1 MQILNLG
8 VNHHTAPIDIRESV
22 AISPEDLQDSLLDLR
37 NYLKGSHSELMPEVA
52 ILSTCNRMEIYCA
65 ANDVSN
71 PSHHLEERAFDWLTA
86 QKRLHSD
93 ALKPYI
99 YSAKETDAVKHV
111 FRVGCGM
118 DSMVLGETQILGQ
131 MKKAVEFADQAG
143 TLGTYLKPLFNKT
156 FSVAKTVRATTD
168 IGKHSISMA
177 GASVRL
183 AEKIF
188 GDLKNSKVL
197 FIGAGEMIQLCASH
211 FAGKKPKEIAISN
224 RTVDRGDEM
233 AKVFA
238 EKGLKTDSFP
248 LQSLPN
254 RMHEF
259 DVIVSCTASALPIIG
274 MGLIKTALKA
284 RNSRPIVLIDLAV
297 PRDIE
302 PEIRSLEDAYLY
314 SVDDLGSIVNEGRNI
329 RELSVADAEIII
341 DKGVNEFFQTLQ
353 KRTLVP
359 IIQSLQTTAERLKE
373 IELEKAVRRI
383 KRGDDPVEVLAIM
396 ADALANKFMH
406 APINAL
412 QNSPNNEIEDFKRI
426 LQSIY
431 SPK

>member
-1 MQILNLG
+1 MQLLNLG

-22 AISPEDLQDSLLDLR
+22 AISPADLQDSLLDLR
-37 NYLKGSHSELMPEVA
+37 NYLRGTHSELMTEVA

-71 PSHHLEERAFDWLTA
+71 PAHHLEERAFDWLSS
-86 QKRLHSD
+86 QKRLHSEE
-93 ALKPYI
+93 LKPYI

-111 FRVGCGM
+111 FRVSCGM

-131 MKKAVEFADQAG
+131 MKKAVELADQAG

-156 FSVAKTVRATTD
+156 FSVAKAVRATTD
-168 IGKHSISMA
+168 IGTHSVSMA

-183 AEKIF
+183 AERIF
-188 GDLKNSKVL
+188 GDLKNSKIL

-211 FAGKKPKEIAISN
+211 FAGRKPKQIAISN

-238 EKGLKTDSFP
+238 EKGLQTDSFP
-248 LQSLPN
+248 LQSLPT
-254 RMHEF
+254 RLQDF

-274 MGLIKTALKA
+274 MGMIKTALKA

-302 PEIRSLEDAYLY
+302 PEVRSLKDAYLY
-314 SVDDLGSIVNEGRNI
+314 SVDDLGSVVNEGRNI
-329 RELSVADAEIII
+329 RELSMADAETII
-341 DKGVNEFFQTLQ
+341 DKGVSEFFQTLQ

-359 IIQSLQTTAERLKE
+359 IIQSLQNTAERLKE

-383 KRGDDPVEVLAIM
+383 KRGEDPVEVLSIM
-396 ADALANKFMH
+396 AEALANKFMH

-412 QNSPNNEIEDFKRI
+412 QKSPNNEIEDFKRI
-426 LQSIY
+426 LSSIY

>member
-8 VNHHTAPIDIRESV
+8 VNHHTAPIDIRERV
-22 AISPEDLQDSLLDLR
+22 AIAPEHLQDSLLDLR
-37 NYLKGSHSELMPEVA
+37 NHLKGKYSDLTPEVA

-65 ANDVSN
+65 ANDATY
-71 PSHHLEERAFDWLTA
+71 PDHYLEERTFDWLTS
-86 QKRLHSD
+86 QKRLQGD

-111 FRVGCGM
+111 FRVSCGM

-131 MKKAVEFADQAG
+131 MKKAVELADQVG
-143 TLGTYLKPLFNKT
+143 TLGPFLKPLFHKT
-156 FSVAKTVRATTD
+156 FSVAKAVRSSTD
-168 IGKHSISMA
+168 IGTHSVSMA

-183 AEKIF
+183 AERIF
-188 GDLKNSKVL
+188 GDLKNSKIL

-211 FAGKKPKEIAISN
+211 FAGKRPKEIAISN

-233 AKVFA
+233 ARVFA
-238 EKGLKTDSFP
+238 AKGLQTDSFP
-248 LQSLPN
+248 LQSLPT
-254 RMHEF
+254 RLHDF

-274 MGLIKTALKA
+274 MGMIKTALKA

-302 PEIRSLEDAYLY
+302 PEIRSLKDAYLY
-314 SVDDLGSIVNEGRNI
+314 SVDDLGGVVNEGRNI
-329 RELSVADAEIII
+329 RELSMANAEIII

-383 KRGDDPVEVLAIM
+383 KKGEDPVEVLSIM
-396 ADALANKFMH
+396 AQALANKFMH

-426 LQSIY
+426 LSSIY
-431 SPK
+431 SQK

>member
-1 MQILNLG
+1 
-8 VNHHTAPIDIRESV
+8 
-22 AISPEDLQDSLLDLR
+22 
-37 NYLKGSHSELMPEVA
+37 
-52 ILSTCNRMEIYCA
+52 MEIYCA
-65 ANDVSN
+65 ANDAAYPN
-71 PSHHLEERAFDWLTA
+71 HYLEERTFDWLTS
-86 QKRLHSD
+86 QKRLQSD

-111 FRVGCGM
+111 FRVSCGM

-143 TLGTYLKPLFNKT
+143 TLGSYLKPLFHKT
-156 FSVAKTVRATTD
+156 FSVAKVVRSTTD
-168 IGKHSISMA
+168 IGTHSVSMA
-177 GASVRL
+177 SASVRL
-183 AEKIF
+183 AERIF
-188 GDLKNSKVL
+188 GDLKNSKIL

-211 FAGKKPKEIAISN
+211 FAGERPKEIAISN

-233 AKVFA
+233 ARVFA
-238 EKGLKTDSFP
+238 AKGLQTDSFP
-248 LQSLPN
+248 LQSLPI
-254 RMHEF
+254 RLHDF

-274 MGLIKTALKA
+274 MGMIKTALKA

-302 PEIRSLEDAYLY
+302 PEIRSLKDAYLY
-314 SVDDLGSIVNEGRNI
+314 SVDDLGGVVNEGRNI
-329 RELSVADAEIII
+329 RELSMADAEILI
-341 DKGVNEFFQTLQ
+341 DKGVSEFFQTLQ

-383 KRGDDPVEVLAIM
+383 KKGEDPVEVLSIM
-396 ADALANKFMH
+396 AQALANKFMH

-426 LQSIY
+426 LSSIY

>member
-22 AISPEDLQDSLLDLR
+22 AISPGDLQDSLLDLR
-37 NYLKGSHSELMPEVA
+37 NYLRGSHAELIPEVA

-65 ANDVSN
+65 ANDAAY
-71 PSHHLEERAFDWLTA
+71 PGHHLEERAFDWLTA
-86 QKRLHSD
+86 QKRLRSD
-93 ALKPYI
+93 VLKPYI
-99 YSAKETDAVKHV
+99 YSAKETDAIKHV
-111 FRVGCGM
+111 FRVSCGM

-131 MKKAVEFADQAG
+131 MKKAVELADQAG

-156 FSVAKTVRATTD
+156 FSVAKAVRATTD
-168 IGKHSISMA
+168 IGKHSVSMA

-183 AEKIF
+183 AERIF
-188 GDLKNSKVL
+188 GDLNNSKIL

-211 FAGKKPKEIAISN
+211 FAGRKPKQIAISN

-248 LQSLPN
+248 LQQLQSRLY
-254 RMHEF
+254 EF
-259 DVIVSCTASALPIIG
+259 DVIVSCTASSLPIIG
-274 MGLIKTALKA
+274 MGIVKTALKA

-302 PEIRSLEDAYLY
+302 PEVRSLEDAYLY
-314 SVDDLGSIVNEGRNI
+314 SVDDLGSIVNEGRNN
-329 RELSVADAEIII
+329 RELSMADAEVII
-341 DKGVNEFFQTLQ
+341 DKGVDDFFQTLQ

-359 IIQSLQTTAERLKE
+359 IIQSLQTNAGRLKE

-383 KRGDDPVEVLAIM
+383 KRGEDPLEVLSIM
-396 ADALANKFMH
+396 AEALANKFMH

-426 LQSIY
+426 LSSIY
-431 SPK
+431 PSK

>member
-8 VNHHTAPIDIRESV
+8 VNHHTAPIDIRERV
-22 AISPEDLQDSLLDLR
+22 AIAPEHLQDSLLDLR
-37 NYLKGSHSELMPEVA
+37 NHLKGKYSDLTPEVA

-65 ANDVSN
+65 ANDATY
-71 PSHHLEERAFDWLTA
+71 PDHYLEERTFDWLTS
-86 QKRLHSD
+86 QKRLQGD

-111 FRVGCGM
+111 FRVSCGM

-131 MKKAVEFADQAG
+131 MKKAVELADQVG
-143 TLGTYLKPLFNKT
+143 TLGPFLKPLFHKT
-156 FSVAKTVRATTD
+156 FSVAKAVRSSTD
-168 IGKHSISMA
+168 IGTHSVSMA

-183 AEKIF
+183 AERIF
-188 GDLKNSKVL
+188 GDLKNSKIL

-211 FAGKKPKEIAISN
+211 FAGKRPKEIAISN

-233 AKVFA
+233 ARVFA
-238 EKGLKTDSFP
+238 AKGLQTDSFP
-248 LQSLPN
+248 LQSLPT
-254 RMHEF
+254 RLHDF

-274 MGLIKTALKA
+274 MGMIKTALKA

-302 PEIRSLEDAYLY
+302 PEIRSLKDAYLY
-314 SVDDLGSIVNEGRNI
+314 SVDDLGGVVNEGRNI
-329 RELSVADAEIII
+329 RELSMANAEIII
-341 DKGVNEFFQTLQ
+341 DKGVSEFFQILQ

-383 KRGDDPVEVLAIM
+383 KKGEDPVEVLSIM
-396 ADALANKFMH
+396 AQALANKFMH

-426 LQSIY
+426 LSSIY
-431 SPK
+431 SQK

>member
-22 AISPEDLQDSLLDLR
+22 AISPEDLQDSLVDLR
-37 NYLKGSHSELMPEVA
+37 DYLKGPHSDLNPEVA

-65 ANDVSN
+65 ANDAAY
-71 PSHHLEERAFDWLTA
+71 PGHHLEERAFDWLTS
-86 QKRLHSD
+86 QKRLHGD

-99 YSAKETDAVKHV
+99 YSAKETDAIKHV
-111 FRVGCGM
+111 FRVSCGM

-131 MKKAVEFADQAG
+131 MKKAVELAEQAG
-143 TLGTYLKPLFNKT
+143 TLGSYLKPLFHKT
-156 FSVAKTVRATTD
+156 FSVAKAVRSTTD
-168 IGKHSISMA
+168 IGTHSVSMA

-183 AEKIF
+183 AERIF
-188 GDLKNSKVL
+188 GDLKNSKIL

-211 FAGKKPKEIAISN
+211 FAGKRPKEIAISN

-238 EKGLKTDSFP
+238 AKGLQTDSFP
-248 LQSLPN
+248 LQSLPT
-254 RMHEF
+254 RLHDF

-274 MGLIKTALKA
+274 MGMIKTALKA

-302 PEIRSLEDAYLY
+302 PEIRSLKNAYLY
-314 SVDDLGSIVNEGRNI
+314 SVDDLGGVVNEGRNI
-329 RELSVADAEIII
+329 RELSLVDAEAIIE
-341 DKGVNEFFQTLQ
+341 KGVSEFFQTLQ
-353 KRTLVP
+353 RRTLVP

-383 KRGDDPVEVLAIM
+383 KRGEDPVSVLSIM
-396 ADALANKFMH
+396 AEALANKFMH
-406 APINAL
+406 APITAL

-426 LQSIY
+426 LSSIY

>member
-1 MQILNLG
+1 MPILNLG

-22 AISPEDLQDSLLDLR
+22 AISPEDLRDSLLDLR
-37 NYLKGSHSELMPEVA
+37 DYLKGDHSQWMPEVA

-65 ANDVSN
+65 ANDATYPN
-71 PSHHLEERAFDWLTA
+71 HHLEKRAFDWLTA
-86 QKRLHSD
+86 QKRLQSD

-111 FRVGCGM
+111 FRVSCGM

-143 TLGTYLKPLFNKT
+143 TLGSYLKPLFNKT
-156 FSVAKTVRATTD
+156 FSVAKAVRATTD
-168 IGKHSISMA
+168 IGKHSVSMA
-177 GASVRL
+177 SASVRL
-183 AEKIF
+183 AERIF
-188 GDLKNSKVL
+188 GDLGNSKIL

-211 FAGKKPKEIAISN
+211 FAGKKPKQIAISN
-224 RTVDRGDEM
+224 RTLDRGDEI

-238 EKGLKTDSFP
+238 EKGLKTDTFP
-248 LQSLPN
+248 LQALPN
-254 RMHEF
+254 RLHDF
-259 DVIVSCTASALPIIG
+259 DVIVSCTASTLPIIG
-274 MGLIKTALKA
+274 MGLVKTALKA

-302 PEIRSLEDAYLY
+302 PEVRSLKDAYLY
-314 SVDDLGSIVNEGRNI
+314 SVDDLGGLVNEGRNN
-329 RELSVADAEIII
+329 REHSIADAEVII
-341 DKGVNEFFQTLQ
+341 DNGVSEFFQTLQ

-359 IIQSLQTTAERLKE
+359 IIQSLQTNAGRLKE

-383 KRGDDPVEVLAIM
+383 KRGEDPVEVLSIM

-426 LQSIY
+426 ISSIY
-431 SPK
+431 PQK

>member
-1 MQILNLG
+1 
-8 VNHHTAPIDIRESV
+8 
-22 AISPEDLQDSLLDLR
+22 
-37 NYLKGSHSELMPEVA
+37 MPEVA

-65 ANDVSN
+65 ANDTTY
-71 PSHHLEERAFDWLTA
+71 PDHYLEERTFDWLTS
-86 QKRLHSD
+86 QKRLQGD

-131 MKKAVEFADQAG
+131 MKKAVELADQVG
-143 TLGTYLKPLFNKT
+143 TLGSYLKPLFHKT
-156 FSVAKTVRATTD
+156 FSVAKAVRSSTD
-168 IGKHSISMA
+168 IGTHSVSMA

-183 AEKIF
+183 AERIF
-188 GDLKNSKVL
+188 GDLKNSKIL

-211 FAGKKPKEIAISN
+211 FAGKRPKEIAISN

-233 AKVFA
+233 ARVFA
-238 EKGLKTDSFP
+238 AKGLRTDSFP
-248 LQSLPN
+248 LQSLPS
-254 RMHEF
+254 RLHDF

-274 MGLIKTALKA
+274 MGMIKTALKA

-302 PEIRSLEDAYLY
+302 PEIRSLKDAYLY
-314 SVDDLGSIVNEGRNI
+314 SVDDLGGVVNEGRNI
-329 RELSVADAEIII
+329 RELSMADAEIII
-341 DKGVNEFFQTLQ
+341 DKGVSEFFQTLQ

-383 KRGDDPVEVLAIM
+383 KKGEDPVEVLSIM
-396 ADALANKFMH
+396 AQALANKFMH

-412 QNSPNNEIEDFKRI
+412 QNSPNDEIEDFKRI
-426 LQSIY
+426 LSSIY
-431 SPK
+431 SQK

>member
-1 MQILNLG
+1 
-8 VNHHTAPIDIRESV
+8 
-22 AISPEDLQDSLLDLR
+22 
-37 NYLKGSHSELMPEVA
+37 
-52 ILSTCNRMEIYCA
+52 
-65 ANDVSN
+65 
-71 PSHHLEERAFDWLTA
+71 
-86 QKRLHSD
+86 
-93 ALKPYI
+93 
-99 YSAKETDAVKHV
+99 
-111 FRVGCGM
+111 M

-131 MKKAVEFADQAG
+131 MKKAVELATQAG

-156 FSVAKTVRATTD
+156 FSVAKAVRATTD
-168 IGKHSISMA
+168 IGKHSVSMA

-183 AEKIF
+183 AERIF
-188 GDLKNSKVL
+188 GDLSNSKIL

-211 FAGKKPKEIAISN
+211 FASKKPKEIALSN

-238 EKGLKTDSFP
+238 EKGLQTDSFP
-248 LQSLPN
+248 LQSLPT
-254 RMHEF
+254 RMHDF

-274 MGLIKTALKA
+274 MGMIKTALKA

-302 PEIRSLEDAYLY
+302 PEIRSLKDAYLY
-314 SVDDLGSIVNEGRNI
+314 SVDDLGSIVNEGRNS
-329 RELSVADAEIII
+329 RELSMADAELII
-341 DKGVNEFFQTLQ
+341 DKGVSEFFQTLQ

-383 KRGDDPVEVLAIM
+383 KRGEDPVEVLSIM

-426 LQSIY
+426 LHSIY

>member
-22 AISPEDLQDSLLDLR
+22 AIAPEELQDSLLDLR
-37 NYLKGSHSELMPEVA
+37 NYLKGGHSELIPEVA

-65 ANDVSN
+65 ANDAAY
-71 PSHHLEERAFDWLTA
+71 PGHLEERAFDWLTS
-86 QKRLHSD
+86 QKRLQGD

-131 MKKAVEFADQAG
+131 MKKAVESADQAG
-143 TLGTYLKPLFNKT
+143 TLGSYLKPLFHKT
-156 FSVAKTVRATTD
+156 FSVAKEVRSSTD
-168 IGKHSISMA
+168 IGTHSVSMA

-183 AEKIF
+183 AERIF

-211 FAGKKPKEIAISN
+211 FAGKSPKVIAISN

-238 EKGLKTDSFP
+238 AKGLQTDSFP
-248 LQSLPN
+248 LQSLPT
-254 RMHEF
+254 RLHDF

-274 MGLIKTALKA
+274 MGMIKTALKA

-302 PEIRSLEDAYLY
+302 PEIRSLKDAYLY
-314 SVDDLGSIVNEGRNI
+314 SVDDLGGVVNEGRNI
-329 RELSVADAEIII
+329 RELSLADAEAII
-341 DKGVNEFFQTLQ
+341 DKGVGEFFQTLQ
-353 KRTLVP
+353 RRTLVP
-359 IIQSLQTTAERLKE
+359 IIQSLQTTAERLKQ

-383 KRGDDPVEVLAIM
+383 KRGEDPVGVLSIM
-396 ADALANKFMH
+396 AEALANKFMH
-406 APINAL
+406 APITAL
-412 QNSPNNEIEDFKRI
+412 QNSPNDEIEDFKRI
-426 LQSIY
+426 LSNIY

>member
-1 MQILNLG
+1 
-8 VNHHTAPIDIRESV
+8 
-22 AISPEDLQDSLLDLR
+22 
-37 NYLKGSHSELMPEVA
+37 
-52 ILSTCNRMEIYCA
+52 MEIYCA
-65 ANDVSN
+65 ANDVSY
-71 PSHHLEERAFDWLTA
+71 PAHHLEERTLDWLTS
-86 QKRLHSD
+86 QKRLQSD

-111 FRVGCGM
+111 FRVSCGM

-131 MKKAVEFADQAG
+131 MKKAVELADQAG

-168 IGKHSISMA
+168 IGTHSVSMA
-177 GASVRL
+177 SASVRL

-188 GDLKNSKVL
+188 GDLKGSKIL

-211 FAGKKPKEIAISN
+211 FAGKKPKQIAISN

-238 EKGLKTDSFP
+238 EKGLQTDSFP
-248 LQSLPN
+248 LQSLPT
-254 RMHEF
+254 RLQDF
-259 DVIVSCTASALPIIG
+259 DVVVSCTASSLPIIG
-274 MGLIKTALKA
+274 MGMIKTALKA

-302 PEIRSLEDAYLY
+302 PEVRSLKDAYLY
-314 SVDDLGSIVNEGRNI
+314 SVDDLGGIVNEGRNI
-329 RELSVADAEIII
+329 RELSMADAETII
-341 DKGVNEFFQTLQ
+341 DKGVSEFFQTLQ

-383 KRGDDPVEVLAIM
+383 KRGEDPVAVLSIM
-396 ADALANKFMH
+396 AEALANKFMH

-412 QNSPNNEIEDFKRI
+412 QKSPNNEIEDFKRI
-426 LQSIY
+426 LSSIY

>member
-8 VNHHTAPIDIRESV
+8 VNHHTAPIDIRERV
-22 AISPEDLQDSLLDLR
+22 AISPEDLQDSLQDLR
-37 NYLKGSHSELMPEVA
+37 NYLRGTHSELRPEVA

-65 ANDVSN
+65 ANDVAHT
-71 PSHHLEERAFDWLTA
+71 SHHLEERAFDWLSS
-86 QKRLHSD
+86 QKRLHVD
-93 ALKPYI
+93 ELRPYI
-99 YSAKETDAVKHV
+99 YSGKESDAVKHV
-111 FRVGCGM
+111 FRVSCGM

-131 MKKAVEFADQAG
+131 MKKAVELADQAG
-143 TLGTYLKPLFNKT
+143 TLGTYLKSLFNKT
-156 FSVAKTVRATTD
+156 FSVAKAVRATTD
-168 IGKHSISMA
+168 IGTQSVSMA
-177 GASVRL
+177 SASVRL
-183 AEKIF
+183 AERIF
-188 GDLKNSKVL
+188 GDLKDSKIL

-211 FAGKKPKEIAISN
+211 FAGRKPKVIAISN

-238 EKGLKTDSFP
+238 EKGLQTDSFP
-248 LQSLPN
+248 LQSLPT
-254 RMHEF
+254 RLHDF

-302 PEIRSLEDAYLY
+302 PEIRSLKDAYLY
-314 SVDDLGSIVNEGRNI
+314 SVDDLGSVVNEGRNI
-329 RELSVADAEIII
+329 RELSMADAETII
-341 DKGVNEFFQTLQ
+341 DKGVSEFFQTLQ

-383 KRGDDPVEVLAIM
+383 KKGEDPVEVLAIM
-396 ADALANKFMH
+396 AQALANKFMH

-426 LQSIY
+426 LSSIY
-431 SPK
+431 TPK

>member
-22 AISPEDLQDSLLDLR
+22 AISPDDLQDSLLDLR
-37 NYLKGSHSELMPEVA
+37 NYLKGSHSQLTPEVA

-65 ANDVSN
+65 ANDVSY

-86 QKRLHSD
+86 QKRIHSD

-111 FRVGCGM
+111 FRVSCGM
-118 DSMVLGETQILGQ
+118 DSMVIGETQILGQ

-143 TLGTYLKPLFNKT
+143 TLGAYLKPLFNKT
-156 FSVAKTVRATTD
+156 FSVAKAVRATTD
-168 IGKHSISMA
+168 IGTHSVSMA

-188 GDLKNSKVL
+188 GDLKNSKIL

-211 FAGKKPKEIAISN
+211 FASRRPKEIAISN
-224 RTVDRGDEM
+224 RTVDRGDAM

-238 EKGLKTDSFP
+238 EKGLQTDSFP
-248 LQSLPN
+248 LQSLPA
-254 RMHEF
+254 RLHDF
-259 DVIVSCTASALPIIG
+259 DVIVSCTASSLPIIG
-274 MGLIKTALKA
+274 MGMIKTALKA

-297 PRDIE
+297 PRDME
-302 PEIRSLEDAYLY
+302 PEIRSLKDAYLY
-314 SVDDLGSIVNEGRNI
+314 SVDDLGSVVNEGRNI
-329 RELSVADAEIII
+329 RELSMVDAQTII
-341 DKGVNEFFQTLQ
+341 DKGVSEFFHTLQ

-383 KRGDDPVEVLAIM
+383 KKGEDPVEVLAIM
-396 ADALANKFMH
+396 AQALANKFMH

-426 LQSIY
+426 LSSIY

>member
-1 MQILNLG
+1 
-8 VNHHTAPIDIRESV
+8 
-22 AISPEDLQDSLLDLR
+22 
-37 NYLKGSHSELMPEVA
+37 MPEVA

-71 PSHHLEERAFDWLTA
+71 PDHHLEERAFDWLTS
-86 QKRLHSD
+86 QKRLQGD

-111 FRVGCGM
+111 FRVSCGM

-131 MKKAVEFADQAG
+131 MKKAVELADQAG

-156 FSVAKTVRATTD
+156 FSVAKAVRATTD
-168 IGKHSISMA
+168 IGTHSVSMA

-183 AEKIF
+183 AERIF
-188 GDLKNSKVL
+188 GDLKDSKIL

-211 FAGKKPKEIAISN
+211 FAGRKPKQIAISN

-238 EKGLKTDSFP
+238 EKGLQTDSFP
-248 LQSLPN
+248 LQSLPT
-254 RMHEF
+254 RLHDF
-259 DVIVSCTASALPIIG
+259 DVIVSCTASSLPIIG
-274 MGLIKTALKA
+274 MGMIKTALKA

-302 PEIRSLEDAYLY
+302 PEVRSLKDAYLY
-314 SVDDLGSIVNEGRNI
+314 SVDDLGSVVNEGRNI
-329 RELSVADAEIII
+329 RELSMADAQTII
-341 DKGVNEFFQTLQ
+341 DKGVSEFFQTLQ

-359 IIQSLQTTAERLKE
+359 IIQSLQNTAERLKE

-383 KRGDDPVEVLAIM
+383 KRGEDPVEVLSIM
-396 ADALANKFMH
+396 AEALANKFMH

-412 QNSPNNEIEDFKRI
+412 QKSPNNEIEDFKRI
-426 LQSIY
+426 LSSIY

>member
-1 MQILNLG
+1 MQLLNLG

-22 AISPEDLQDSLLDLR
+22 AIHPEDLQDSLLDLR
-37 NYLKGSHSELMPEVA
+37 NYLAGTHSDLMPEVA

-65 ANDVSN
+65 ANDVAHTA
-71 PSHHLEERAFDWLTA
+71 HHLEERAFDWLTS

-93 ALKPYI
+93 VLKPYI

-111 FRVGCGM
+111 FRVSCGM

-156 FSVAKTVRATTD
+156 FSVAKAVRASTE
-168 IGKHSISMA
+168 IGAHSVSMA

-183 AEKIF
+183 AERIF
-188 GDLKNSKVL
+188 GDLKDSKVL

-211 FAGKKPKEIAISN
+211 FAGKRPKEIAITN

-238 EKGLKTDSFP
+238 EKGLQTDSFP
-248 LQSLPN
+248 LQSLPT
-254 RMHEF
+254 RLHDF
-259 DVIVSCTASALPIIG
+259 DVIVSCTASSLPIIG
-274 MGLIKTALKA
+274 MGMIKTALKV

-302 PEIRSLEDAYLY
+302 PEIRSLKDAYLY
-314 SVDDLGSIVNEGRNI
+314 SVDDLGTVVNEGRNH
-329 RELSVADAEIII
+329 RELSMADAEIII
-341 DKGVNEFFQTLQ
+341 DKGISEFFQTLQ

-359 IIQSLQTTAERLKE
+359 IIQSLQTTAERLKA

-383 KRGDDPVEVLAIM
+383 KKGEDPVEVLSIM
-396 ADALANKFMH
+396 AQALANKFMH
-406 APINAL
+406 APISAL

-426 LQSIY
+426 LSSIY

>member
-22 AISPEDLQDSLLDLR
+22 AISPGDLQDSLLDLR
-37 NYLKGSHSELMPEVA
+37 NYLRGSHAELIPEVA

-65 ANDVSN
+65 ANDSAY
-71 PSHHLEERAFDWLTA
+71 PGHHLEERAFDWLTA
-86 QKRLHSD
+86 QKRLRSD
-93 ALKPYI
+93 VLKPYI

-118 DSMVLGETQILGQ
+118 DSMGLGETQILGQ

-168 IGKHSISMA
+168 IGKHSVSMA

-183 AEKIF
+183 AERIF
-188 GDLKNSKVL
+188 GDLSNSKIL
-197 FIGAGEMIQLCASH
+197 FIGAGEMIQLCAAH
-211 FAGKKPKEIAISN
+211 FAGKKPKQIAISN

-248 LQSLPN
+248 LQSLQS
-254 RMHEF
+254 RLHEF
-259 DVIVSCTASALPIIG
+259 DVIVSCTASSLPIIG

-302 PEIRSLEDAYLY
+302 PEVRSLKDAYLY
-314 SVDDLGSIVNEGRNI
+314 SVDDLGGLVNEGRNN
-329 RELSVADAEIII
+329 RELSMVDAEMII
-341 DKGVNEFFQTLQ
+341 DNGVEEFFRVLQ

-359 IIQSLQTTAERLKE
+359 IIQSLQTNAGRLKE

-383 KRGDDPVEVLAIM
+383 KRGEDPIEVLSIM
-396 ADALANKFMH
+396 AEALANKFMH

-426 LQSIY
+426 LSSIY
-431 SPK
+431 PTK

>member
-22 AISPEDLQDSLLDLR
+22 AISPGDLQDSLLDLR
-37 NYLKGSHSELMPEVA
+37 NYLRGSHAELIPEVA

-65 ANDVSN
+65 ANDSAY
-71 PSHHLEERAFDWLTA
+71 PGHHLEERAFDWLTA
-86 QKRLHSD
+86 QKRLRSD
-93 ALKPYI
+93 VLKPYI

-143 TLGTYLKPLFNKT
+143 TLGAYLKPLFNKT

-168 IGKHSISMA
+168 IGKHSVSMA

-183 AEKIF
+183 AERIF
-188 GDLKNSKVL
+188 GDLSNSKIL
-197 FIGAGEMIQLCASH
+197 FIGAGEMIQLCAAH
-211 FAGKKPKEIAISN
+211 FAGKKPKQIAISN

-248 LQSLPN
+248 LQSLQS
-254 RMHEF
+254 RLHEF
-259 DVIVSCTASALPIIG
+259 DVIVSCTASSLPIIG

-302 PEIRSLEDAYLY
+302 PEVRSLKDAYLY
-314 SVDDLGSIVNEGRNI
+314 SVDDLGGLVNEGRNN
-329 RELSVADAEIII
+329 RELSMVDAEMII
-341 DKGVNEFFQTLQ
+341 DNGVEEFFRVLQ

-359 IIQSLQTTAERLKE
+359 IIQSLQTNAGRLKE
-373 IELEKAVRRI
+373 IELEKAVRRT
-383 KRGDDPVEVLAIM
+383 KRGEDPIEVLSIM
-396 ADALANKFMH
+396 AEALANKFMH

-426 LQSIY
+426 LSSIY
-431 SPK
+431 PTK

>member
-1 MQILNLG
+1 MQILNLC
-8 VNHHTAPIDIRESV
+8 VNHHTAPIDVRESV
-22 AISPEDLQDSLLDLR
+22 AISPGDLQDSLLDLR
-37 NYLKGSHSELMPEVA
+37 NYLRGSYSELIPEVA

-65 ANDVSN
+65 ANDAAY
-71 PSHHLEERAFDWLTA
+71 PAHHLEERAFSWLTA
-86 QKRLHSD
+86 QKRLRSD
-93 ALKPYI
+93 VLKPYI

-111 FRVGCGM
+111 FRVSCGM

-156 FSVAKTVRATTD
+156 FSVAKAVRATTD
-168 IGKHSISMA
+168 IGKHSVSMA

-188 GDLKNSKVL
+188 GDLRNSKIL

-248 LQSLPN
+248 LQSLQS
-254 RMHEF
+254 RLHEF
-259 DVIVSCTASALPIIG
+259 DVIVSCTASSLPIIG
-274 MGLIKTALKA
+274 MGLVKTALKI

-302 PEIRSLEDAYLY
+302 PEVRSLEDAYLY
-314 SVDDLGSIVNEGRNI
+314 SVDDLGGLVNEGRHI
-329 RELSVADAEIII
+329 RELSMADAEIII
-341 DKGVNEFFQTLQ
+341 DNGVNEFFQTLQ

-359 IIQSLQTTAERLKE
+359 IIQSLQTNAGRLKE

-383 KRGDDPVEVLAIM
+383 KKGEDPIAVLSIM
-396 ADALANKFMH
+396 AEALANKFMH

-426 LQSIY
+426 LLSIY
-431 SPK
+431 PPK

>member
-37 NYLKGSHSELMPEVA
+37 NYLKGGHSESNPEVA

-65 ANDVSN
+65 ANDAAY
-71 PSHHLEERAFDWLTA
+71 PGHHLEERAFDWLTS
-86 QKRLHSD
+86 QKRLQGD

-111 FRVGCGM
+111 FRVSCGM

-131 MKKAVEFADQAG
+131 MKKAVELADQAG
-143 TLGTYLKPLFNKT
+143 TLGSYLKPLFNKT
-156 FSVAKTVRATTD
+156 FSVAKAVRSTTD
-168 IGKHSISMA
+168 IGTHSVSMA

-183 AEKIF
+183 AERIF
-188 GDLKNSKVL
+188 GDLKDSKIL

-211 FAGKKPKEIAISN
+211 FAGKRPKEIAISN

-248 LQSLPN
+248 LQSLPT
-254 RMHEF
+254 RLHDF

-274 MGLIKTALKA
+274 MGMIKTALKA

-302 PEIRSLEDAYLY
+302 PEIRSLKDAYLY
-314 SVDDLGSIVNEGRNI
+314 SVDDLGGVVNEGRNI
-329 RELSVADAEIII
+329 RELSMADAEAII
-341 DKGVNEFFQTLQ
+341 DQGVSDFFQTLQ

-359 IIQSLQTTAERLKE
+359 IIQSLQTTAGRLKE
-373 IELEKAVRRI
+373 IELERAVRRI
-383 KRGDDPVEVLAIM
+383 KRGEDPVAVLSIM
-396 ADALANKFMH
+396 AEALANKFMH
-406 APINAL
+406 APITAL

-426 LQSIY
+426 LSSIY